1 MSFYHQMLG
10 HPHVFTDTRVIGLY
24 GIIAMLFATTLYVF
38 SAYRLGESESFYQLA
53 LRVSLLG
60 LVLYSVLPLSFR
72 LMDLSFSAKAVV
84 VTGVV
89 VPFYMTGLRWI
100 AFRWIWIPSTQLRVW
115 WIGDQPDL
123 KGKIQTRP
131 LFNGH
136 HRLVRVTRE
145 KETDPG
151 QMEQVA
157 QRERINAVCIDFK
170 WQNRER
176 WIQKLVSMRLHGY
189 EIRTRFEWIEE
200 LQKRIDLDSVNEE
213 WFLYAQYRFQN
224 SLVELRL
231 KRFVDLVTSG
241 LGLLIVVIP
250 ISVLL
255 IILNPFFNRGPL
267 IYIQHRVGLHEELF
281 KIYKFRSMIPSA
293 EKLGPRWASREDER
307 VRWLGR
313 SLRKLHLDEL
323 PQLWNI
329 LKGEMSMVGPR
340 PERPEFV
347 EMMEKEIPFYRMRHY
362 VRPGLTGWAQ
372 INSLYAD
379 SIESSQKKLE
389 FDLYYMS
396 RLSLPFDLLIIVNT
410 FRNVLFAKGR

>member
-1 MSFYHQMLG
+1 
-10 HPHVFTDTRVIGLY
+10 
-24 GIIAMLFATTLYVF
+24 
-38 SAYRLGESESFYQLA
+38 
-53 LRVSLLG
+53 
-60 LVLYSVLPLSFR
+60 
-72 LMDLSFSAKAVV
+72 
-84 VTGVV
+84 
-89 VPFYMTGLRWI
+89 
-100 AFRWIWIPSTQLRVW
+100 
-115 WIGDQPDL
+115 
-123 KGKIQTRP
+123 
-131 LFNGH
+131 
-136 HRLVRVTRE
+136 
-145 KETDPG
+145 
-151 QMEQVA
+151 
-157 QRERINAVCIDFK
+157 
-170 WQNRER
+170 
-176 WIQKLVSMRLHGY
+176 MRLHGY

-379 SIESSQKKLE
+379 SIEGSRKKLE